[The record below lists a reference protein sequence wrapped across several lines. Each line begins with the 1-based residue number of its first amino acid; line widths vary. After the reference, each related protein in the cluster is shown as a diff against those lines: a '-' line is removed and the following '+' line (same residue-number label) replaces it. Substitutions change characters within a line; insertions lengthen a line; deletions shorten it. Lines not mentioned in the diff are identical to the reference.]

1 MHASVLAQTLLPDHK
16 TETNLIIMNEQ
27 KKPRLGTLALH
38 AGHSPDSATG
48 SRAVP
53 IYQTTSYIFN
63 DTAHAARLFGL
74 EELGN
79 IYTRIMNPTTD
90 VLEQRMAALEG
101 GSGALAHASGQA
113 AITSAILNIAN
124 AGDNIVSASQLYGG
138 TYTLFKYTLPKLGIE
153 VRFADAEKP
162 ETFEPLIDDKTRAVY
177 GDTVGNPKMNIFP
190 FDEVSAVCKRHELPL
205 IVDSTV
211 ASPAC
216 CRPLEHGANV
226 VIHSLTKFLGGHG
239 TSVGGIVVDGG
250 NFDWSSGRFAGFT
263 EPDPSYHGLV
273 HWDAFN
279 AFEPAG
285 GANIAYIM
293 KMRLQL
299 LRDTGNC
306 IAPFNAHQLIQ
317 GIETLHL
324 RMERHCSNA
333 LKIAEFLEK
342 HDAVSWV
349 NYPGLPDNQH
359 HAAAQKYFDA
369 KHHGAL
375 VGFGVKGGTEA
386 GSKFIDSLKLFS
398 HLANIGDAKS
408 LAIHPATTTHSQL
421 EPDEQLAAG
430 VSEDFVRLSIGL
442 EDIDDLLED
451 LDQALAAE

>member
-1 MHASVLAQTLLPDHK
+1 MTTKK
-16 TETNLIIMNEQ
+16 T
-27 KKPRLGTLALH
+27 PGLGTLALH
-38 AGHSPDSATG
+38 AGQTPDSATG

-53 IYQTTSYIFN
+53 IYQTTSYVFN

-79 IYTRIMNPTTD
+79 IYTRIMNPTND
-90 VLEQRMAALEG
+90 VLERRMAALEG

-113 AITSAILNIAN
+113 AITSAILNIAK

-138 TYTLFKYTLPKLGIE
+138 TYTLFKYTLPKWGIE
-153 VRFADAEKP
+153 VRFADAENP
-162 ETFEPLIDDKTRAVY
+162 ASFEPLIDDKTRAIY
-177 GDTVGNPKMNIFP
+177 GDTVGNPKMNVFP
-190 FDEVSAVCKRHELPL
+190 FEEVSAVCKKHQLPL

-211 ASPAC
+211 ATPSC
-216 CRPLEHGANV
+216 CRPLEHGANI

-239 TSVGGIVVDGG
+239 TSIGGIVVDGG
-250 NFDWSSGRFAGFT
+250 NFDWGSGRFAEFT

-273 HWDAFN
+273 HWDAFK

-306 IAPFNAHQLIQ
+306 LSPFNAHQLLL

-333 LKIAEFLEK
+333 LKVAEFLER
-342 HDAVSWV
+342 HDAVDWV
-349 NYPGLPDNQH
+349 NYPGLPSNSH
-359 HAAAQKYFDA
+359 HAAAQKYFDP

-375 VGFGVKGGTEA
+375 VGFGVKGGTET
-386 GSKFIDSLKLFS
+386 GSKFIDSLQLFS

-421 EPDEQLAAG
+421 EPEEQIAAG
-430 VSEDFVRLSIGL
+430 VTPDFVRLSIGL
-442 EDIDDLLED
+442 EDIDDLLAD
-451 LDQALAAE
+451 LDQALAATM

>member
-1 MHASVLAQTLLPDHK
+1 MMNK
-16 TETNLIIMNEQ
+16 T
-27 KKPRLGTLALH
+27 PGLGTKALH
-38 AGHSPDSATG
+38 AGQSPDSATG
-48 SRAVP
+48 SRGVP
-53 IYQTTSYIFN
+53 IYQTTSYVFN

-90 VLEQRMAALEG
+90 VLEQRVAALEG
-101 GSGALAHASGQA
+101 GTGALAHASGQA
-113 AITSAILNIAN
+113 AITSAILNIAR

-153 VRFADAEKP
+153 VRFADAENP
-162 ETFEPLIDDKTRAVY
+162 DTFEPLIDEKTRAVY
-177 GDTVGNPKMNIFP
+177 GDTVGNPKMNVFP
-190 FDEVSAVCKRHELPL
+190 FEEVSAVCKKHALPL

-216 CRPLEHGANV
+216 CRPLEHGANI

-239 TSVGGIVVDGG
+239 TSIGGIVVDGG
-250 NFDWSSGRFAGFT
+250 NFDWGSGRFDEFT

-273 HWDAFN
+273 HWEAFK

-285 GANIAYIM
+285 SANIAYIM
-293 KMRLQL
+293 KMRLQW
-299 LRDTGNC
+299 LRDVGNC
-306 IAPFNAHQLIQ
+306 ISPFNAHQILL

-333 LKIAEFLEK
+333 LKIAEYLK
-342 HDAVSWV
+342 GHDAVSWV
-349 NYPGLPDNQH
+349 NYPGLAASPH
-359 HAAAQKYFDA
+359 HAAAEKYFDA
-369 KHHGAL
+369 GMHGAL
-375 VGFGVKGGTEA
+375 VGFGLKGGLEA

-421 EPDEQLAAG
+421 DEAQQISTG
-430 VSEDFVRLSIGL
+430 VTPDFVRLSVGL
-442 EDIDDLLED
+442 EDIDDLIAD
-451 LDQALAAE
+451 LDQALKA

>member
-1 MHASVLAQTLLPDHK
+1 M
-16 TETNLIIMNEQ
+16 TNK
-27 KKPRLGTLALH
+27 KKPGLGTLALH
-38 AGHSPDSATG
+38 AGQSPDSATG

-53 IYQTTSYIFN
+53 IYQTTSYVFK

-90 VLEQRMAALEG
+90 VLEQRIAALEG
-101 GSGALAHASGQA
+101 GTAALAHASGQA
-113 AITSAILNIAN
+113 AITNAILNIAKV
-124 AGDNIVSASQLYGG
+124 GDNIVSASQLYGG

-153 VRFADAEKP
+153 VRFADAENP

-177 GDTVGNPKMNIFP
+177 GDTVGNPKMNVFP
-190 FDEVSAVCKRHELPL
+190 FEQVAAVCKKHQLPL

-211 ASPAC
+211 ATPSC
-216 CRPLEHGANV
+216 CRPLEHGANI
-226 VIHSLTKFLGGHG
+226 VIHSVTKFLGGHG
-239 TSVGGIVVDGG
+239 TTVGGVVVDGG
-250 NFDWSSGRFAGFT
+250 NFDWGSGRFAEFT

-273 HWDAFN
+273 HWDAFK

-306 IAPFNAHQLIQ
+306 LSPFNAHQLLQ

-324 RMERHCSNA
+324 RMERHCRNA
-333 LKIAEFLEK
+333 LKVAEFLEA
-342 HDAVSWV
+342 HEAVDWV
-349 NYPGLPDNQH
+349 NYPGLPGNRH
-359 HAAAQKYFDA
+359 HPAAQKYFA
-369 KHHGAL
+369 PGHHGAL
-375 VGFGVKGGTEA
+375 VGFGVKGGAET
-386 GSKFIDSLKLFS
+386 GSKFIDSLRLFS

-408 LAIHPATTTHSQL
+408 LAIHPASTTHSQL
-421 EPDEQLAAG
+421 EPEEQVAAG
-430 VSEDFVRLSIGL
+430 VTPDFVRLSIGL
-442 EDIDDLLED
+442 EDIDDLLAD
-451 LDQALAAE
+451 LDQALSHCATS

>member
-1 MHASVLAQTLLPDHK
+1 
-16 TETNLIIMNEQ
+16 MNDQ
-27 KKPRLGTLALH
+27 KKPGLGTLALH
-38 AGHSPDSATG
+38 AGHTPDSATG

-53 IYQTTSYIFN
+53 IYQTTSYVFN

-124 AGDNIVSASQLYGG
+124 AGENIVSASQLYGG

-153 VRFADAEKP
+153 VRFADAENP

-190 FDEVSAVCKRHELPL
+190 FEEVSAVCKKHKLPL

-216 CRPLEHGANV
+216 CRPFEHGANV
-226 VIHSLTKFLGGHG
+226 VIHSVTKFLGGHG

-250 NFDWSSGRFAGFT
+250 NFDWGSGRFAGFT

-273 HWDAFN
+273 HWDAFK

-299 LRDTGNC
+299 LRDMGNC
-306 IAPFNAHQLIQ
+306 ISPFNAHQLLQ

-333 LKIAEFLEK
+333 LKVAEFLEA

-349 NYPGLPDNQH
+349 NYPGLPGNRH
-359 HAAAQKYFDA
+359 HAAAQKYFDPR
-369 KHHGAL
+369 HHGAL

-421 EPDEQLAAG
+421 EPDEQIAAG
-430 VSEDFVRLSIGL
+430 VTPDFVRLSIGL
-442 EDIDDLLED
+442 EDIDDLLAD
-451 LDQALAAE
+451 LDQALAASQ